1 MPSHIRKAGLLAA
14 VFVLLVAGSAKA
26 ATMDVKVP
34 FPFVVQDRTLPAGH
48 YRVTEE
54 EGVVQ
59 FRGKGN
65 HENLYFM
72 AVPAAGH
79 DPAGNQPTLSFTHS
93 ENQYRLSDI
102 WESGAYGLEPAKR

>member
-1 MPSHIRKAGLLAA
+1 MPSHIRRAGLFAA
-14 VFVLLVAGSAKA
+14 MFVLLIAGSAKA
-26 ATMDVKVP
+26 ATLDVKVP
-34 FPFVVQDRTLPAGH
+34 FPFVVQEKTLPAGR

-54 EGVVQ
+54 GGVVE
-59 FRGKGN
+59 FRGEGN
-65 HENLYFM
+65 KASLYFL

-79 DPAGNQPTLSFTHS
+79 DPVGNQPTLSFTHS

>member
-59 FRGKGN
+59 FRGEGN